1 MAALP
6 DEPPPFPPPLR
17 AAAPAQRTDLD
28 FCWKRGWRG
37 TPEALAALMSP
48 NTITAEARPPAHGWR
63 ASQRLCRLASP
74 PTHAANADSTDNA
87 DDTKPRLGESP
98 RRRSRGS
105 SGNDADDADAEFVAA
120 VRACWWGD
128 AAAATAYM
136 RKLRRVGL
144 AGSVRRIPTA
154 LLGQLQEAGEIRSD
168 VMERTGAKV
177 EDTLPEPAAAAA
189 APEATA
195 GVEAAPPAAEA
206 ELVGVAGHIAA
217 EEGGQTQEAA
227 IDQEAAAA
235 TKIQAL
241 RRGKRDRAELQQ
253 QKDAAVKIQA
263 VQRGKHARADVAQW
277 QESTESEADDFAAS
291 EAETGDGVDAS
302 PRGEPEVSSAAVAE
316 PQPELE
322 VDKLTALEAEPQP
335 ESEPEQ
341 HYLLEAQSQPL
352 PGGGVDSEEPPSE
365 CSSVVYFSWEGST
378 PLHVAAARGHAAVC
392 EALLEGGHPVDAVS
406 SDGYTPLLC
415 ALLST
420 STAPAGLQRP
430 IGDSGSASVMRHELA
445 VEVLLRCGADPD
457 CLWAPCTPLQVAAAA
472 GLASSLSQLLE
483 AGAAPGGRWGSHE
496 LGEKDAAPL
505 SIALHCGHVDCAEL
519 LRKHGADQRQWWGR
533 HLAQPSNER
542 ASAQNDG
549 ETTKAAATAT
559 MRKRP
564 GSSPAAV
571 SPYAA
576 SPARSSRSS
585 LGLRLSK
592 NAPKLSRHPRV
603 PSQVARPSYTASY
616 YIPAV

>member
-1 MAALP
+1 M
-6 DEPPPFPPPLR
+6 
-17 AAAPAQRTDLD
+17 T
-28 FCWKRGWRG
+28 
-37 TPEALAALMSP
+37 ALM
-48 NTITAEARPPAHGWR
+48 H
-63 ASQRLCRLASP
+63 
-74 PTHAANADSTDNA
+74 
-87 DDTKPRLGESP
+87 
-98 RRRSRGS
+98 
-105 SGNDADDADAEFVAA
+105 
-120 VRACWWGD
+120 
-128 AAAATAYM
+128 
-136 RKLRRVGL
+136 RRVGSRRSPPPQWQSPSQSWRWTSSL
-144 AGSVRRIPTA
+144 RWKRSPSQSLRHAHRRPRPHRRNDAGLPT
-154 LLGQLQEAGEIRSD
+154 
-168 VMERTGAKV
+168 
-177 EDTLPEPAAAAA
+177 PA
-189 APEATA
+189 
-195 GVEAAPPAAEA
+195 
-206 ELVGVAGHIAA
+206 
-217 EEGGQTQEAA
+217 
-227 IDQEAAAA
+227 D
-235 TKIQAL
+235 
-241 RRGKRDRAELQQ
+241 ELQ
-253 QKDAAVKIQA
+253 
-263 VQRGKHARADVAQW
+263 
-277 QESTESEADDFAAS
+277 
-291 EAETGDGVDAS
+291 
-302 PRGEPEVSSAAVAE
+302 
-316 PQPELE
+316 PQPEAKSA
-322 VDKLTALEAEPQP
+322 VHAEPERYGSEPILGGKP